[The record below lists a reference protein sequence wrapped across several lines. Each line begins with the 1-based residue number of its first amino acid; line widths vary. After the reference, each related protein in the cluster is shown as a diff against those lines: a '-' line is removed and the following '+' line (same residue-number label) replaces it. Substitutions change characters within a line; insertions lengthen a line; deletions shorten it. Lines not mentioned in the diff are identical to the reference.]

1 MARNRAELGPATI
14 PLRHELAEFS
24 TENDSHN
31 DSRIARVWREFELV
45 KRVDINGYRM
55 DSEISELRGN
65 FLERR
70 INLVEKLFRSRNVI
84 EVNDEKQVVG
94 CDLIIVES
102 FCLIKF
108 CWQLILLEGRIIK
121 CVNEML

>member
-1 MARNRAELGPATI
+1 MVTGWIQKFLNCVET
-14 PLRHELAEFS
+14 S
-24 TENDSHN
+24 S
-31 DSRIARVWREFELV
+31 
-45 KRVDINGYRM
+45 NG
-55 DSEISELRGN
+55 EA
-65 FLERR
+65 R

-108 CWQLILLEGRIIK
+108 C
-121 CVNEML
+121 